1 MFRTLVGPPSQT
13 DKGLETAIGGVK
25 DGMGGVPEI
34 FDRLAVRRHRERA
47 AGMVERVAPVLREAA
62 ERLVGRLDDTTRRFA
77 LALDL
82 GGRGIVAPLLAARG
96 ITVVS
101 ADLST
106 RMAARGG
113 ALAVAADEEWLP
125 FRAASFDLVTANL
138 SLHWVNDLPGA
149 LVQVRTALKP
159 DGLFLASL
167 PVLGTLD
174 PLRTAL
180 AEAEAALSG
189 GASPRISPFPTLRD
203 CAGLLQRAGFALPVV
218 DLDRISIAYRE
229 PLAAL
234 HDLRAAGETN
244 AIGVRER
251 RTPPRALFPAALAAL
266 PVEERTITL
275 ELTMAMLTGWAP
287 SLPQHGSGRAIAH

>member
-1 MFRTLVGPPSQT
+1 M
-13 DKGLETAIGGVK
+13 A
-25 DGMGGVPEI
+25 GVPEI
-34 FDRLAVRRHRERA
+34 FDRLAVRRHRDRA
-47 AGMVERVAPVLREAA
+47 ARMVERVAPVLREAA
-62 ERLVGRLDDTTRRFA
+62 ERLVGRMDDTTRRFA

-96 ITVVS
+96 ITAVS

-138 SLHWVNDLPGA
+138 SLHWANDLPGV

-189 GASPRISPFPTLRD
+189 GASPRVSPFPTLRD

-218 DLDRISIAYRE
+218 DLDRISLAYRE

-244 AIGVRER
+244 AIRVRER

-287 SLPQHGSGRAIAH
+287 SPPQHGSGRAAAH